1 MTIHGAKGLEFDAV
15 ILPELHKDLV
25 GQRSSLLVDRPQ
37 PDGPIKTVS
46 VSPSK
51 PLLVADPELKK
62 IYDDTTARM
71 FGEGLS
77 TLYVAMTRAARRL
90 ELIVPWRDPD
100 KEVKVPKTAD
110 LIRGALPADEL
121 HEPDAAGV
129 IWSHPDN
136 APAGGWA
143 AELHVEGADADEA
156 PSALGSLPLAASSGP
171 RSLPRRSPSAEEGG
185 RLVNAEWLFR
195 DKRGARRGT
204 LVHRWLEE
212 LDWIE
217 NFELDEARALEQG
230 SAIEP
235 DPATRRTELETL
247 RDALDTAQ
255 VRGALS
261 RTGCGAPAGLDLQVH
276 KEHAFSMV
284 LDDDEAEEQLWTGSI
299 DRLVLGR
306 RDGKI
311 VWADVL
317 DYKTDRVDE
326 ASLDERVAY
335 YRPQLESYGRVVA
348 AQTGLAA
355 DQIRL
360 RLVFLEP
367 GRVMDLPRG

>member
-1 MTIHGAKGLEFDAV
+1 
-15 ILPELHKDLV
+15 
-25 GQRSSLLVDRPQ
+25 
-37 PDGPIKTVS
+37 
-46 VSPSK
+46 
-51 PLLVADPELKK
+51 
-62 IYDDTTARM
+62 M

-110 LIRGALPADEL
+110 LVRSALPADEI

-136 APAGGWA
+136 APAAGWA
-143 AELHVEGADADEA
+143 AQLRGEGADAGEA
-156 PSALGSLPLAASSGP
+156 PAALDSFELAPSSGP
-171 RSLPRRSPSAEEGG
+171 RSLTRRSPSAEEGG

-204 LVHRWLEE
+204 LLHCWLEE

-217 NFELDEARALEQG
+217 DFELKESHVLEKG
-230 SAIEP
+230 RAIEP
-235 DPATRRTELETL
+235 NLETRRAELQSL
-247 RDALDTAQ
+247 RTALEAEP
-255 VRGALS
+255 VRAALS
-261 RTGCGAPAGLDLQVH
+261 REGCGAPEGLDVEVR
-276 KEHAFSMV
+276 KEHAFSAV
-284 LDDDEAEEQLWTGSI
+284 LADEEGEEQLWTGSI

-306 RDGKI
+306 RGGEI

-317 DYKTDRVDE
+317 DYKTDHVGE
-326 ASLDERVAY
+326 AALDERAAY

-355 DQIRL
+355 DTIRL

-367 GRVMDLPRG
+367 GRVIDLPRA